1 MRIAMIVLSAV
12 VAITACGEGTS
23 SVANSTPSSGAFGTA
38 TLFDDRCDFAMPDKL
53 PIEVVTI
60 KLVNSSQHTGR
71 FILAELMGGH
81 TVQDVIDY
89 KGGGRPDWATDLAVV
104 DVLASKSGEIT
115 SGIPESGTYLMHC
128 GWADATGFVH
138 AFWHQLR
145 A

>member
-1 MRIAMIVLSAV
+1 MIMLSAV

-23 SVANSTPSSGAFGTA
+23 SVANSPTSSAAFGTA
-38 TLFDDRCDFAMPDKL
+38 TLFDDRCDFAMPDRL

-60 KLVNSSQHTGR
+60 KLVNSSHHTGR

-89 KGGGRPDWATDLAVV
+89 KGEGRPEWATDLAVS

-115 SGIPESGTYLMHC
+115 SAIPESGTYVMHC
-128 GWADATGFVH
+128 GWADETGFVH